1 MKVHFELEAT
11 QVQSLL
17 MLINAG
23 GMLAN
28 QAQTLLQEITTQI
41 QAQQPQAPRPNGADD
56 GDRQSDLQ
64 RP

>member
-1 MKVHFELEAT
+1 MKVHFELEPM

-28 QAQTLLQEITTQI
+28 QAQTLMQTITEQI
-41 QAQQPQAPRPNGADD
+41 QAQQPQPPRPNGAEPPAE
-56 GDRQSDLQ
+56 
-64 RP
+64 RPPVS